1 MSLLPALVLSRSAR
15 TVIGFRAW
23 EVKARENENFGLLVR
38 DMVDGAES
46 EMDTSGAGVSSLRV
60 SNVTVL
66 LLYSG
71 SHCRGGVSGDGSV
84 PYVSKYSLTVAW
96 ESWVHH

>member
-1 MSLLPALVLSRSAR
+1 MSVLPALVLSRSAR
-15 TVIGFRAW
+15 TVIGFRAR
-23 EVKARENENFGLLVR
+23 EVKARENENFGLLER

-60 SNVTVL
+60 SNVIVL

-71 SHCRGGVSGDGSV
+71 SHCRGGVSGGGSFR
-84 PYVSKYSLTVAW
+84 YALKYSLTV
-96 ESWVHH
+96 S